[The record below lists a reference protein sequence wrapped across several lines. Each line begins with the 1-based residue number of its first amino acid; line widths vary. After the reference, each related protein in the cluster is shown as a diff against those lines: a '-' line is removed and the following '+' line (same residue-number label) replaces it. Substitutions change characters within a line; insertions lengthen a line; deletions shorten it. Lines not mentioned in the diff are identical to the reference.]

1 MDKESFGD
9 IPETLEVS
17 ISYTELSITDAY
29 FEEIAIRYRA
39 ETDGGPNHL
48 EVWYPYNFIEKKNY
62 ASIKFCH

>member
-1 MDKESFGD
+1 MERESFGD
-9 IPETLEVS
+9 IPETLEVF

-39 ETDGGPNHL
+39 ETDGGPDHL
-48 EVWYPYNFIEKKNY
+48 AVWYPYNFIEKKNY